1 MALQPV
7 LKQSEALTLDPFVL
21 STLRL
26 GLSWDFME
34 GKAVDLDASAVC
46 FDSFG
51 HLIDAVF
58 YNQLNSADGSIQHS
72 GDNKTG
78 KGTLK
83 RIQQIR

>member
-1 MALQPV
+1 MAQLQPN
-7 LKQSEALTLDPFVL
+7 LKQNETFTLDSNFTL
-21 STLRL
+21 SSLQL

-46 FDSFG
+46 FDAFG

-58 YNQLNSADGSIQHS
+58 YNQLLSADEAIRHS

-78 KGTLK
+78 KG
-83 RIQQIR
+83 R